1 MDLHIFW
8 SDEAS
13 KFLPD
18 KPTYAVRIFMS
29 GLKEMPKLQESPHY
43 LAIQEYTFDDNDG
56 PLRAGPVSITPEIAE
71 SIVLD
76 FAQYRDRVSALLV
89 HCSKGINRSPAVAIA
104 LSETFEL
111 ENDTESLKKIFTQ
124 RNQEVYRAITRAGLL
139 CAAKK
144 KWWR

>member
-29 GLKEMPKLQESPHY
+29 GLKEMPKLQENPHY

-56 PLRAGPVSITPEIAE
+56 MFQVGPLSITPEIAE
-71 SIVLD
+71 HIVLD
-76 FAQYRDRVSALLV
+76 FAKYRDRVSALLV
-89 HCSKGINRSPAVAIA
+89 HCSRGRNRSPSVAIA
-104 LSETFEL
+104 LSEIFQL
-111 ENDTESLKKIFTQ
+111 GNDTETLK
-124 RNQEVYRAITRAGLL
+124 RNFPHANREVYRAIMQAGEKHKHL
-139 CAAKK
+139 
-144 KWWR
+144 